1 MKTHSL
7 PSSENR
13 ASADTHKGNGISLP
27 AAQLYR
33 PGTLNEVTH
42 RISDNGN
49 MAVRDGGDPNHFF
62 AKQQSTSLA
71 PHVLRES
78 GNGPNGTKKYR
89 SAIDYDNDCGAYA
102 SAILKEMYQVNFDTH
117 SAFKRTKNATVNS
130 EVNPMNYINPLFAKQ
145 LGAPARPVLGEVYL
159 AINNPNDFKIG
170 TGEHYNFHW
179 AAIVAQDGN
188 DVITCEAAPG
198 KSHEFF
204 QMYNESSPSQTF
216 LYQHVVSLDKLVNTA
231 KVFTL
236 TYHQRQKQSED
247 GGTIED

>member
-7 PSSENR
+7 PSSESR
-13 ASADTHKGNGISLP
+13 ASADMHRGNGVSLP
-27 AAQLYR
+27 AAQLYYN
-33 PGTLNEVTH
+33 GTLGEVNH

-49 MAVRDGGDPNHFF
+49 MAVRDSGDPNHFF
-62 AKQQSTSLA
+62 AKPQTTTLA
-71 PHVLRES
+71 PNVLRES
-78 GNGPNGTKKYR
+78 GDGPNGTKKYR
-89 SAIDYDNDCGAYA
+89 SAIDYDSDCGAYA

-117 SAFKRTKNATVNS
+117 SAYKRTKNATQNA
-130 EVNPMNYINPLFAKQ
+130 EVPSMSYINFLFAKQ

-159 AINNPNDFKIG
+159 AINNPNDLKIG
-170 TGEHYNFHW
+170 TGEHYNMHW

-204 QMYNESSPSQTF
+204 QMYNESSPGQTF
-216 LYQHVVSLDKLVNTA
+216 FYQHVVTLDKLVNTA

-236 TYHQRQKQSED
+236 TYHKRAKQTEYD
-247 GGTIED
+247 DRIL